1 MAETKSAAPR
11 TLIELSSL
19 SAFMCD
25 PLWPFVRETLAINP
39 WRNDDVEIPATL
51 PLTLSNY
58 EQRELRDNYIQDYIT
73 SDKSE
78 SLKIRGCRLFD

>member
-1 MAETKSAAPR
+1 MIRKPLHVTKALGEPAHPLMAETKSAAPR
-11 TLIELSSL
+11 TSSSL

-51 PLTLSNY
+51 L
-58 EQRELRDNYIQDYIT
+58 
-73 SDKSE
+73 
-78 SLKIRGCRLFD
+78 